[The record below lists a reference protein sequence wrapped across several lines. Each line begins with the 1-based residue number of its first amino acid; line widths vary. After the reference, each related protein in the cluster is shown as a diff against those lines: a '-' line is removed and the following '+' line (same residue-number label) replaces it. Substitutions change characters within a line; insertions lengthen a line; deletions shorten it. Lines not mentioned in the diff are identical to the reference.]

1 MFDTEK
7 SFRLVPMGSFS
18 RIEKISDKSSYELY
32 GSGDLHLGRLL
43 HNRRFDYA
51 MVAFL
56 DCLRQ
61 VIEYVKSQDPSA
73 DFPHPYVSLFL
84 CCDCENKILTW
95 LGE

>member
-1 MFDTEK
+1 
-7 SFRLVPMGSFS
+7 MGSFS

-61 VIEYVKSQDPSA
+61 VVEYVKTQDPSA
-73 DFPHPYVSLFL
+73 DFPHPYVFL
-84 CCDCENKILTW
+84 LEIKLTMCWTNDYMQDCE
-95 LGE
+95 G